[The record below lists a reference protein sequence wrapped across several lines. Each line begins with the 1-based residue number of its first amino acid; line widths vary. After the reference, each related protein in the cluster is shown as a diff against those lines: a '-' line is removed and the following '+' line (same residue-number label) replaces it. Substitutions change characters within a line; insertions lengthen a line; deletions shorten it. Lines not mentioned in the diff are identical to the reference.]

1 MACLEEDREDLHKVL
16 GWRHGNGDDRCR
28 RAAIAHYLDAY
39 LHHRGGQVNWDD
51 TRMFLAVCRKTTLRG
66 AARMLGVDQATVG
79 RRVAA
84 LERALG
90 TTLFL
95 RTSDGYVLTVAGEAA
110 LKAAEKMERS
120 ALDLQRQIQGLD
132 DRLTGEVRIT
142 STDSLAV
149 DFLIPAIAS
158 LQRQHPDV
166 KVRLDASIQ
175 MLSLSRREADIA
187 IRNVKP
193 ENPDLIARC
202 IARWPVGLFASAG
215 YAQSRGEPVPGTDF
229 AGHDLIM
236 FQPYLESGREPTI
249 VSEPISQGRL
259 VATVTTGL
267 MMRRAIAAGI
277 GIGEIPVCLG
287 ERDGLTR
294 LWPRRDRNG
303 TYDVW
308 LVTHEDLRH
317 TARVRAV
324 IDKIIEAFAAVS

>member
-1 MACLEEDREDLHKVL
+1 M
-16 GWRHGNGDDRCR
+16 
-28 RAAIAHYLDAY
+28 
-39 LHHRGGQVNWDD
+39 NWDD
-51 TRMFLAVCRKTTLRG
+51 TRIFLAVCRKSTLRG
-66 AARMLGVDQATVG
+66 AARLLNVDQATVG
-79 RRVAA
+79 RRIAA
-84 LERALG
+84 LEKALG
-90 TTLFL
+90 TTVFL
-95 RTSDGYVLTVAGEAA
+95 RTSEGYVLTVAGEAVFRS
-110 LKAAEKMERS
+110 AEKMERS
-120 ALDLQRQIQGLD
+120 ALELQRQVQGLD
-132 DRLTGEVRIT
+132 DRLKGEVRIT
-142 STDSLAV
+142 STDSLAI
-149 DFLIPAIAS
+149 DFLIPAIAN
-158 LQRQHPDV
+158 LHLQHPDV

-202 IARWPVGLFASAG
+202 IARWPVGLFASEQ
-215 YAQSRGEPVPGTDF
+215 YAQRRGSPEQGAAF

-249 VSEPISQGRL
+249 VSEPVTHGRL
-259 VATVTTGL
+259 VATVNTGL
-267 MMRRAIAAGI
+267 MMRRSIAAGI

-294 LWPRRDRNG
+294 LWPDRQRQE

-324 IDKIIEAFAAVS
+324 IDQIVDVFGEVG